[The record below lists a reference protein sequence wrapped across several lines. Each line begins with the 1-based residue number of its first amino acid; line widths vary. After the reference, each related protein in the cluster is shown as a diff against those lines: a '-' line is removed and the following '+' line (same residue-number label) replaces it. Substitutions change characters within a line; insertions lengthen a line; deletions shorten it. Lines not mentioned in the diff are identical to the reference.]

1 MYVLVRWAYHEVCL
15 YFSVTLT
22 ITFHI
27 FIQSVNTCLAIVLFM
42 EAIEALWH
50 EHRVLGLLWKGDVSK
65 ISMGLN

>member
-42 EAIEALWH
+42 GVIETLWY
-50 EHRVLGLLWKGDVSK
+50 EHIEFWGSFGRVMCQK
-65 ISMGLN
+65 